1 VIPIDGMKTEP
12 KVLAVTLNWNR
23 KHDTEECIN
32 ALLRMTYHNFE
43 IVVVDNGSEDES
55 VDYLKEK
62 IWHNIHIVANEENT
76 SICVNQGDMSLIQ
89 VSEGF

>member
-1 VIPIDGMKTEP
+1 MKEVP
-12 KVLAVTLNWNR
+12 KVFAVSLNWNR

-32 ALLRMTYHNFE
+32 ALLRMTYQNFE
-43 IVVVDNGSEDES
+43 IVVVDNGSEDGS
-55 VDYLKEK
+55 VDYVKEK
-62 IWHNIHIVANEENT
+62 FGHTIHIVANEENT